1 MYILFIIFIIW
12 MVLKAQNKNSKGSNT
27 RQNSRQ
33 ASARPNIRQTP
44 SGQQAAQKKPVST
57 AVKRQPSAVPN
68 ISAKSTAV
76 LNQKASAVP
85 NSSKKRKRTKEETA
99 MEIRTRASAKS
110 CNYQAAYSKGKPKAI
125 GGRGDYEPS
134 TPRGMVRIRCAYC
147 GAENFVP
154 AGTHEHYH
162 CYFCW
167 EKL

>member
-12 MVLKAQNKNSKGSNT
+12 MIVKAQNKNSRGSNT
-27 RQNSRQ
+27 RQSSSQ
-33 ASARPNIRQTP
+33 ASARPNVRQTP
-44 SGQQAAQKKPVST
+44 RRKQTEPRRPASAAT
-57 AVKRQPSAVPN
+57 KRQPSAVPN
-68 ISAKSTAV
+68 TSAKSTAV
-76 LNQKASAVP
+76 LNQQASAVP
-85 NSSKKRKRTKEETA
+85 NSSKKRKRTKEEAA
-99 MEIRTRASAKS
+99 MEIRTRASAKT
-110 CNYQAAYSKGKPKAI
+110 CDYQAAYSKGKPKSI

>member
-12 MVLKAQNKNSKGSNT
+12 MVLKAQNKNGKGSNT

-33 ASARPNIRQTP
+33 SSARPNVRQTP
-44 SGQQAAQKKPVST
+44 SGQPVST
-57 AVKRQPSAVPN
+57 ATKRQPSAVPN
-68 ISAKSTAV
+68 TSAKSTAV
-76 LNQKASAVP
+76 LNKKASAVP
-85 NSSKKRKRTKEETA
+85 NSSRKRKRTKEEAA
-99 MEIRTRASAKS
+99 MEMRTRASAKT
-110 CNYQAAYSKGKPKAI
+110 CDYQAAYSKGKPKCI